1 MLRLF
6 KVRGDGRYKQAIL
19 VRRDLNMG
27 KGKIAAQA
35 SHASLGAYKK
45 AGRAERNAWEQEGCK
60 KVVLR
65 VDSKDELLKY
75 KRMADELNLP
85 NSLITDAGL
94 TQIPASTMTCLGIG
108 PAEEKKIDK
117 VVRDLKLL

>member
-1 MLRLF
+1 MWRLLRARAEG
-6 KVRGDGRYKQAIL
+6 KYKQAIL
-19 VRRDLNMG
+19 VRRDLDMG

-35 SHASLGAYKK
+35 SHASLAAYKK
-45 AGRAERNAWEQEGCK
+45 AGKPERSAWEEDGYK

-65 VDSKDELLKY
+65 VDSKEALLKY

-108 PAEEKKIDK
+108 PAEEKKIDL
-117 VVRDLKLL
+117 VIRNLKLL

>member
-1 MLRLF
+1 M
-6 KVRGDGRYKQAIL
+6 
-19 VRRDLNMG
+19 RRDLNMG

-45 AGRAERNAWEQEGCK
+45 AGKSERNAWEQGGCK

-65 VDSKDELLKY
+65 VDSKEELLKY

-108 PAEEKKIDK
+108 PAEEEK
-117 VVRDLKLL
+117 VDRVIQNLKLL